1 MKKTP
6 CMSCPRRYPG
16 CHDSCPEYAAYRAG
30 LEVIHEA
37 KAQEFGPA
45 AEYRRERHMRSLK
58 KMWRHGE
65 L

>member
-1 MKKTP
+1 MYVLPPAVTQA
-6 CMSCPRRYPG
+6 
-16 CHDSCPEYAAYRAG
+16 DSCPEYAAYRAG
-30 LEVIHEA
+30 LAVIHEA